1 MTLYDALAIANKELT
16 PDSNLF
22 FFYVLKTSDNNGGFL
37 RTCYC
42 EKKHTLK
49 DREIENIG
57 FIVVGSQQPITK
69 ERLLNCFTRTG
80 IKTNFKLQ
88 IYYGMISSAKEGV
101 ELNERLG
108 YKHNKIIKFE

>member
-1 MTLYDALAIANKELT
+1 MTLYDALAKANKEIT

-42 EKKHTLK
+42 EKQHTLK
-49 DREIENIG
+49 DREIEDIG
-57 FIVVGSQQPITK
+57 FIVVGSQQLIA
-69 ERLLNCFTRTG
+69 EEHLLNCFTRIG
-80 IKTNFKLQ
+80 IKTNLKLQ
-88 IYYGMISSAKEGV
+88 IYYGMVSSAEEGV

-108 YKHNKIIKFE
+108 YKYNKIIKFE